1 MSQEAV
7 RSAKPVEPDHL
18 VVVWSSGDREV
29 ALKMIFM
36 YVMNSKLNAWWR
48 AVTLVV
54 WGPSSKLV
62 SVDSELQAYLSKI
75 KESGVELLA
84 CKRCSDMYGVSGD
97 LEKLGIEVKYMGD
110 PLTKFLKDSTC
121 RVITF

>member
-7 RSAKPVEPDHL
+7 KLAESAVPDHL

-29 ALKMIFM
+29 ALKMVFM
-36 YVMNSKLNAWWR
+36 YVLNSKLNAWWK

-62 SVDSELQAYLSKI
+62 SVDMELQAYLSKI

-97 LEKLGIEVKYMGD
+97 LEKLGIQVKYMGD
-110 PLTKFLKDSTC
+110 PLTSFLRDKNC